1 MGNQFFEEAPA
12 AAPAPTASGAQDK
25 IRKAARQLA
34 YDTRYKVKQSFGKGQ
49 KTDPAS
55 MQRAYMQQLGK
66 SSAPGPVK
74 ALAKKMLVGEDYVG
88 DVKELVNE
96 TVVKAL
102 LKVFVEG
109 VEEVVED
116 PEYIK
121 QLFEEEGERKYK
133 IRVSDPKN
141 QTSYVRYATREKISQ
156 LRAKGLKVEMTS
168 YGEPYEGEKKRG
180 EKTAAALG
188 GGSAKKDYDGDGKV
202 ESGAKEHA
210 GAVHN
215 AIQRKKGGTPDG
227 KDTSSVKEEYVD
239 EAVKGQDVDLR
250 RAASSERQTEKA
262 AHSKWKN
269 SSPGTTKKPRFSSI
283 PHTKTKSSDYANQQS
298 QQISW
303 HDKKSKGKFIHG
315 MTTNEEFIGEE
326 GQGQNTEKLDI
337 RKKLKNKVDIFP
349 DSKVQEAIEVNN
361 TSQPSSLQKFQDQQK
376 PNPATDAKQN
386 QIVQIQK
393 KQQMAKMAQLNKGV
407 PLTQSYQPE
416 GENLDE
422 KITAKTDMGM
432 AIKDFQSS
440 KSSQLAGRS
449 KESRRDAAIAAVL
462 TARRGGKKLGEEASC
477 DMDEKP
483 KLKRSE
489 GGEEDPREIPT
500 KVNLI
505 KTKLGA
511 MGLKMSYEPEG
522 ESIDELNRYE
532 KETGKD
538 YKTGKSVS
546 KGGTM
551 GGDDSNSK
559 VMRHMQKVMGAG
571 RMGAGGPIQKRGEK
585 KEPGKKPAK
594 AGEYGSERRS
604 PEQMVKNR
612 RAAKQ
617 QGKDNM
623 SSRFD

>member
-12 AAPAPTASGAQDK
+12 APAPAASGAQDK

-49 KTDPAS
+49 RTDPAS

-66 SSAPGPVK
+66 SSSPGPVK
-74 ALAKKMLVGEDYVG
+74 ALAKKMLFGEEYIG

-141 QTSYVRYATREKISQ
+141 KTSYVRYATREKISQ

-168 YGEPYEGEKKRG
+168 YGEPYEGEKKSG
-180 EKTAAALG
+180 KQTAAALG
-188 GGSAKKDYDGDGKV
+188 GKDYDGDGKV

-210 GAVHN
+210 GSVHN

-227 KDTSSVKEEYVD
+227 KDTSNVKED
-239 EAVKGQDVDLR
+239 
-250 RAASSERQTEKA
+250 
-262 AHSKWKN
+262 
-269 SSPGTTKKPRFSSI
+269 
-283 PHTKTKSSDYANQQS
+283 
-298 QQISW
+298 
-303 HDKKSKGKFIHG
+303 
-315 MTTNEEFIGEE
+315 FIGEE
-326 GQGQNTEKLDI
+326 GKDQNTEKLDI
-337 RKKLKNKVDIFP
+337 RKKIVNKVDIFP

-376 PNPATDAKQN
+376 PNPALEAK
-386 QIVQIQK
+386 K
-393 KQQMAKMAQLNKGV
+393 KQQVMLQKKVEMDKLAQLNKGV

-422 KITAKTDMGM
+422 KITAKTDMGT

-462 TARRGGKKLGEEASC
+462 TARRGGKKLGEEASN
-477 DMDEKP
+477 EKT
-483 KLKRSE
+483 KIDV
-489 GGEEDPREIPT
+489 EDPRSIPT
-500 KVNLI
+500 KVNLL
-505 KTKLGA
+505 KNKLRAAGMKDPIVMMAAEETDADRA
-511 MGLKMSYEPEG
+511 MAAVRANLVKKSG
-522 ESIDELNRYE
+522 EASILGSAKQKE
-532 KETGKD
+532 K
-538 YKTGKSVS
+538 
-546 KGGTM
+546 
-551 GGDDSNSK
+551 
-559 VMRHMQKVMGAG
+559 QA
-571 RMGAGGPIQKRGEK
+571 AQAAQPQPKRVN
-585 KEPGKKPAK
+585 KKPTHSGWDDPQYK
-594 AGEYGSERRS
+594 L
-604 PEQMVKNR
+604 
-612 RAAKQ
+612 
-617 QGKDNM
+617 D
-623 SSRFD
+623 

>member
-12 AAPAPTASGAQDK
+12 APAPVASGAQDK

-74 ALAKKMLVGEDYVG
+74 ALAKKMLVGEEYVG

-96 TVVKAL
+96 TVLKAL

-141 QTSYVRYATREKISQ
+141 KTSYVRYATREKISQ

-168 YGEPYEGEKKRG
+168 YGEPYEGEKKKG

-188 GGSAKKDYDGDGKV
+188 GGSAKKDYDGDGDV

-215 AIQRKKGGTPDG
+215 EIQRKKGGTPDG
-227 KDTSSVKEEYVD
+227 KDTSSVKEEYVY
-239 EAVKGQDVDLR
+239 EAVKGQDADLR

-269 SSPGTTKKPRFSSI
+269 SPPGTTKKPRFSSI

-326 GQGQNTEKLDI
+326 GQDQNTQKLEI
-337 RKKLKNKVDIFP
+337 KKGIKNKVDIFP
-349 DSKVQEAIEVNN
+349 DSKVQEAIQVQN
-361 TSQPSSLQKFQDQQK
+361 TSQQPNQQQTQKPQNTSAINQVLMAKRNADAAQQK
-376 PNPATDAKQN
+376 LALT
-386 QIVQIQK
+386 QK
-393 KQQMAKMAQLNKGV
+393 TAASKGV
-407 PLTQSYQPE
+407 NLTSLSSSYQPE
-416 GENLDE
+416 GEQLDE
-422 KITAKTDMGM
+422 KITAKTDMGA
-432 AIKDFQSS
+432 AITDFQKS
-440 KSSQLAGRS
+440 KSPQLAGRT
-449 KESRRDAAIAAVL
+449 KEERRKAAIAAVL
-462 TARRGGKKLGEEASC
+462 TARRGGKKLGEEC
-477 DMDEKP
+477 ECEDEKEP
-483 KLKRSE
+483 KMKKTE
-489 GGEEDPREIPT
+489 DGAEDPRSIPT
-500 KVNLI
+500 KVNLL
-505 KTKLGA
+505 KNKL
-511 MGLKMSYEPEG
+511 
-522 ESIDELNRYE
+522 
-532 KETGKD
+532 
-538 YKTGKSVS
+538 
-546 KGGTM
+546 
-551 GGDDSNSK
+551 
-559 VMRHMQKVMGAG
+559 
-571 RMGAGGPIQKRGEK
+571 
-585 KEPGKKPAK
+585 
-594 AGEYGSERRS
+594 
-604 PEQMVKNR
+604 
-612 RAAKQ
+612 RAAGMRNPIVMMSAEETDADRAMAAVRANLAKKSGEASILGSAKQ
-617 QGKDNM
+617 IEKQAAQPKPKPQEPRKLQGYSIPGAPKEKSYND
-623 SSRFD
+623 